1 MGWAINQACGQ
12 KQCQSANIT
21 NYLEIIVSSSNT
33 QANEQIQQFMQYLEQ
48 NSKSINKGVRNA
60 DIDNIRIRYYDKTGK
75 INEIYKGNDLN
86 EDKYGNIMAQINQE

>member
-33 QANEQIQQFMQYLEQ
+33 QANEQIQQFMKYLEQ
-48 NSKSINKGVRNA
+48 NSKSINKAVRNA

>member
-12 KQCQSANIT
+12 KQSQSATIT
-21 NYLEIIVSSSNT
+21 NYLEVIVSSSNT
-33 QANEQIQQFMQYLEQ
+33 QANAQIEQFLQYLEK
-48 NSKSINKGVRNA
+48 NIKGINKSVKNA

-86 EDKYGNIMAQINQE
+86 EDKYGNIIAQINQD

>member
-21 NYLEIIVSSSNT
+21 NYLEFIVSSSNT
-33 QANEQIQQFMQYLEQ
+33 QANAQIQQFIQYLEQ
-48 NSKSINKGVRNA
+48 NSKGINKGVRNA
-60 DIDNIRIRYYDKTGK
+60 NIDNIRIRYYDKTGK

>member
-33 QANEQIQQFMQYLEQ
+33 QANAQIQQFIQYLEQ
-48 NSKSINKGVRNA
+48 NSKGINKGVRNA
-60 DIDNIRIRYYDKTGK
+60 NIDNIRIRYYDKTGK

>member
-48 NSKSINKGVRNA
+48 NSKSINKAVRNA

>member
-12 KQCQSANIT
+12 KQCQSAKIT

-33 QANEQIQQFMQYLEQ
+33 QANAQIQQFIQYLEQ
-48 NSKSINKGVRNA
+48 NSKGINKGVRNA

>member
-48 NSKSINKGVRNA
+48 NSKGINKGVRNA

>member
-48 NSKSINKGVRNA
+48 NSKGINKAVRNA

>member
-1 MGWAINQACGQ
+1 MGWAINEACGQ

-33 QANEQIQQFMQYLEQ
+33 QANAQIQQFIQYLEQ
-48 NSKSINKGVRNA
+48 NSKGINKGVRNA

>member
-33 QANEQIQQFMQYLEQ
+33 QANAQIQQFIQYLEQ
-48 NSKSINKGVRNA
+48 NSKGINKGVRNA

-86 EDKYGNIMAQINQE
+86 EDKYGNIMAHINQE

>member
-33 QANEQIQQFMQYLEQ
+33 QANAQIQQFIQYLEQ
-48 NSKSINKGVRNA
+48 NSKGINKGVRNA

>member
-21 NYLEIIVSSSNT
+21 NYLEIIVSPSNT
-33 QANEQIQQFMQYLEQ
+33 QANAQIQQFIQYLEQ
-48 NSKSINKGVRNA
+48 NSKGINKGVRNA